1 MACMVERQP
10 ARRAQGCHGSD
21 RNRSAAGRSRDLVG
35 VCYTYREPGGPGRD
49 RTCPGR
55 YPGAALAGYSPG
67 AHPLNG
73 NWAKRYWTP
82 IAVAAIFAAN
92 LWLNAPLFM
101 PGDLPFP
108 GSIERGY
115 VGMARFVSEHPN
127 PWGWN
132 PFPYCGLPTQFMYVP
147 ALPYFAGLW
156 MRLLPHASPDT
167 VYRIIVGLAACLGP
181 GTLFWLPIHFVPG
194 RRWPFLAAMAYSF
207 LSPSYWLFPAVETDR
222 GIAQLPWRIQVL
234 AKYGE

>member
-108 GSIERGY
+108 GSIERSANLWLNAPLFMPGDLPFPGSIERGY

-132 PFPYCGLPTQFMYVP
+132 QIGRASCREREEISVV
-147 ALPYFAGLW
+147 AG
-156 MRLLPHASPDT
+156 
-167 VYRIIVGLAACLGP
+167 
-181 GTLFWLPIHFVPG
+181 
-194 RRWPFLAAMAYSF
+194 
-207 LSPSYWLFPAVETDR
+207 
-222 GIAQLPWRIQVL
+222 
-234 AKYGE
+234 